1 LTLTAAPRYR
11 SFIQPL
17 DNLAVHGAHVG
28 QQMRVSRPRTAA
40 AKNSVAVALARL
52 HISARSSVSTASGSV
67 IISISISI
75 SIAIAT
81 MTNSNV
87 AIAALAF
94 EIIRSIFGPRP
105 AYGDFGFH
113 NCNERF
119 QRKPSQAAVL

>member
-75 SIAIAT
+75 AIAT